1 MTDKQNRLNAYSRLI
16 YTLTPCD
23 ILIALLFALAIVL
36 SLGFAGVFGPA
47 WRSGTSGAGVRAS
60 RALIS
65 VDGTEYVYSLSED
78 RTITLTGAEGP
89 AVLLIEDGTI
99 RFEDSTC
106 RDLTCVHMGKV
117 GPDAGHF
124 AACLPNRIIV
134 TLEDGLTEAEKQLTG
149 EGDDELDW

>member
-1 MTDKQNRLNAYSRLI
+1 MTDMQNVPSRKKI
-16 YTLTPCD
+16 HFTLCD
-23 ILIALLFALAIVL
+23 ALIALVFAAAIVL
-36 SLGFAGVFGPA
+36 SLGFAGVFGSA
-47 WRSGTSGAGVRAS
+47 WGSGTSGAGVRAS

-89 AVLLIEDGTI
+89 AVLVIEDGTI

-117 GPDAGHF
+117 GPENAHF

-134 TLEDGLTEAEKQLTG
+134 TLDDGLTEAEKQLTG
-149 EGDDELDW
+149 EDDDELDW